1 MKRVLIDRDRFHQTK
16 KKNYMH
22 MKKLLVIFMA
32 VAVLAACQNNK
43 KKSAAKVSKS
53 ISITAAGATFP
64 MPFYNQLI
72 ADYATKTGIQVT
84 YGGIGSGGG
93 IRSLKDKV
101 VDFGATDAF
110 LTDEQAAELS
120 APIVHIPTCLGA
132 VVLAYN
138 LPGVT
143 SLKLKN
149 EVLVKIFMG
158 EIKKWNDTQI
168 VADNPG
174 TKLPDLNISVIYR
187 SDGSGTTFIFSDYM
201 SNISEKWAKDI
212 GAGKSLNW
220 PVGMGAKGNPGV
232 AGTIRQTEGAFG
244 YIGSEYAFA
253 QKLPYVLLQNKAG
266 NFIEPSV
273 KSISAAAMGEIPADT
288 RVMLTNSSDPE
299 AYPISAFTWIIL
311 YKEQS
316 YGDRSRQQAEETVK
330 FLDWLIS
337 SDAQAVAQKVD
348 YAPLPEKAVVLAKS
362 ILKSITYNGETIL
375 K

>member
-1 MKRVLIDRDRFHQTK
+1 
-16 KKNYMH
+16 
-22 MKKLLVIFMA
+22 MKKLLVIVFVMA
-32 VAVLAACQNNK
+32 VFAAAAGNNQNP
-43 KKSAAKVSKS
+43 SATNDSKS
-53 ISITAAGATFP
+53 ISISGAGATFP
-64 MPFYNQLI
+64 LPFYNQLI
-72 ADYATKTGIQVT
+72 ADYSTKTGMLVT

-110 LTDEQAAELS
+110 LTDAQAAEFS
-120 APIVHIPTCLGA
+120 APLVHIPTCLGA

-149 EVLVKIFMG
+149 DVLAKIFMG
-158 EIKKWNDTQI
+158 EITKWNDKLI
-168 VADNPG
+168 KAENPEAN
-174 TKLPDLNISVIYR
+174 LPDMSISLIYR
-187 SDGSGTTFIFSDYM
+187 SDGSGTTFIFSDFM
-201 SNISEKWAKDI
+201 SKISEKWAKEI
-212 GAGKSLNW
+212 GTGKTLKW

-232 AGTIRQTEGAFG
+232 AGTIKQTIGAFG

-253 QKLPYVLLQNKAG
+253 QKIPFVKLQNKAG

-273 KSISAAAMGEIPADT
+273 ESVSAAAQGDIPADT
-288 RVMLTNSSDPE
+288 RVMLTNSSDPK

-316 YGDRSRQQAEETVK
+316 YNDRTLQQAEETVK
-330 FLDWLIS
+330 FLSWVIDI
-337 SDAQAVAQKVD
+337 DAQAVAQKVD
-348 YAPLPEKAVVLAKS
+348 YAPLPAKAVALAKT
-362 ILKSITYNGETIL
+362 ILKSVTYKGTPVV

>member
-1 MKRVLIDRDRFHQTK
+1 MR
-16 KKNYMH
+16 
-22 MKKLLVIFMA
+22 KLLLILMTIA
-32 VAVLAACQNNK
+32 VFAACQNNK
-43 KKSAAKVSKS
+43 KKSAAKADGKT

-64 MPFYNQLI
+64 APFYNQLI
-72 ADYATKTGIQVT
+72 SDYATKTGTLVT

-110 LTDEQAAELS
+110 LTDEQATELS
-120 APIVHIPTCLGA
+120 APVVHVPTCLGA

-138 LPGVT
+138 LPGVA

-149 EVLVKIFMG
+149 EVLAKIFMG
-158 EIKKWNDTQI
+158 EIKKWNDPQI
-168 VADNPG
+168 KADNPDA
-174 TKLPDLNISVIYR
+174 KLPDLSISVIYR

-201 SNISEKWAKDI
+201 SKISEKWAKDI
-212 GAGKSLNW
+212 GTGKSLNW
-220 PVGMGAKGNPGV
+220 PIGMGAKGNPGV
-232 AGTIRQTEGAFG
+232 AGTIKQTEGAFG

-253 QKLPYVLLQNKAG
+253 QKLPFVSLQNKSG
-266 NFIEPSV
+266 NFIEPSIQ
-273 KSISAAAMGEIPADT
+273 SISAAAKGEIPADT
-288 RVMLTNSSDPE
+288 RVMVTNSSDPD

-311 YKEQS
+311 YKEQA

-337 SDAQAVAQKVD
+337 ADAQAVAQKVD
-348 YAPLPEKAVVLAKS
+348 YAPLPDKVVVLAKE
-362 ILKSITYNGETIL
+362 ILKSVTFNGEAIL

>member
-1 MKRVLIDRDRFHQTK
+1 
-16 KKNYMH
+16 
-22 MKKLLVIFMA
+22 MKKILVIVLVMA
-32 VAVLAACQNNK
+32 VFSAVARNNEN
-43 KKSAAKVSKS
+43 AVTAGDSKNIS
-53 ISITAAGATFP
+53 ISGAGATFP

-72 ADYATKTGIQVT
+72 SDYSTKTGTLVT

-110 LTDEQAAELS
+110 LTNTQAAELS

-138 LPGVT
+138 LSGVT

-149 EVLVKIFMG
+149 DVLAKIFLG
-158 EIKKWNDTQI
+158 EITKWNDKLIQ
-168 VADNPG
+168 AENPEV
-174 TKLPDLNISVIYR
+174 KLPDLNISVIYR

-201 SNISEKWAKDI
+201 SKISEKWAKTV
-212 GAGKSLNW
+212 GTGKTLKW
-220 PVGMGAKGNPGV
+220 PVGMSAKGNPGV
-232 AGTIRQTEGAFG
+232 AGTIKQTNGAFG

-253 QKLPYVLLQNKAG
+253 EKIPFVKLQNKAG

-273 KSISAAAMGEIPADT
+273 ASVSAAAQGDIPADT
-288 RVMLTNSSDPE
+288 RVMLTNSSDPK

-316 YGDRSRQQAEETVK
+316 YNDRTLQQAEETVK
-330 FLDWLIS
+330 FLNWLIG

-348 YAPLPEKAVVLAKS
+348 YAPLPEKAVSLAKT
-362 ILKSITYNGETIL
+362 ILKSVTYKGVPVL